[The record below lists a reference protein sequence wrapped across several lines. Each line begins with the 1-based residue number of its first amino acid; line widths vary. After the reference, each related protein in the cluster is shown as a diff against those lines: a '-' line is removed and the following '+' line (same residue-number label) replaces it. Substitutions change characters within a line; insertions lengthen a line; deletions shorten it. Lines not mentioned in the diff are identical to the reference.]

1 MGGTSA
7 QPGGWEREALEKSIE
22 GLANAIKSRPD
33 FHVAQADLLARFFFM
48 SHRDVWFRSPIGG
61 DVIATGTVAELQS
74 AGVSPYFINELHKYG
89 LLQVLGSGR
98 KLRVVVRPDT
108 FDALEEAFR
117 RAGAPSPLPPKDER
131 ERIIQEALAAW
142 PLPPA
147 PAPHGYVPG
156 RLQAEHAAQ
165 AAPQPAPQDLGQ
177 LVERLNELE
186 RRVADLGRRLDD
198 LRRCLSQCLASS

>member
-1 MGGTSA
+1 MGQTSTS
-7 QPGGWEREALEKSIE
+7 QGGWEREALERGLKS
-22 GLANAIKSRPD
+22 LAEAIRRRPEYYA
-33 FHVAQADLLARFFFM
+33 AQADLLARFFLAT
-48 SHRDVWFRSPIGG
+48 HRDKWYRTPV
-61 DVIATGTVAELQS
+61 TGEILAPGTMAELQS
-74 AGVSPYFINELHKYG
+74 AGVDPHFIDELHRDG
-89 LLQVLGSGR
+89 LLQVLESRR
-98 KLRVVVRPDT
+98 KMSVVVSPAT
-108 FDALEEAFR
+108 FDALEEAFT
-117 RAGAPSPLPPKDER
+117 RAGVASPLPPREER